1 MYETP
6 VKVSNAYY
14 SPKLSNMQ
22 SMKTDLH
29 SSLGFDEYTDE
40 EEHLATSSDHFS
52 SFLED
57 LCGPFTNEDKTH
69 FSKLPRSSFMAN
81 TKAGVYQDRR
91 RTSND

>member
-40 EEHLATSSDHFS
+40 EEHLVTSSSDHFS

-57 LCGPFTNEDKTH
+57 LCGPFTYEDKTH

-81 TKAGVYQDRR
+81 TNAASQDRR